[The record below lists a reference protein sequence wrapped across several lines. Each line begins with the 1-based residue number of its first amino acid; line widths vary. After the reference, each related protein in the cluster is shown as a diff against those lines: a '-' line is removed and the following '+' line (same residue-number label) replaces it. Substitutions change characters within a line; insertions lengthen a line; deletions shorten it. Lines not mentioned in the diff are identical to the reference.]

1 MVNKKELN
9 TNKTTRW
16 IGKGY
21 FTKIIRNPNNKKMPI
36 GLMAMSI
43 AFQK

>member
-1 MVNKKELN
+1 MAKYNIFN

-21 FTKIIRNPNNKKMPI
+21 FTKIIRNNNNNKRPI
-36 GLMAMSI
+36 GLIAMSI

>member
-1 MVNKKELN
+1 MVKYKILN
-9 TNKTTRW
+9 TDKTTRW

-21 FTKIIRNPNNKKMPI
+21 FTKITRNKKHKKRPI
-36 GLMAMSI
+36 GLVAMSI